1 MTEYSDPAVIIQE
14 QVGNRF
20 NITLES
26 AAASSGFTWK
36 PNYDPTFLREMRPRE
51 YVRRSEAIGA
61 GTEERFEFEA
71 IKAGGTTIAMIY
83 QREWKPVPQDTRTFK
98 VSISEV

>member
-14 QVGNRF
+14 QVGSRF
-20 NITLES
+20 SIFLES

-36 PNYDPTFLREMRPRE
+36 PNYDPTFIREVRPKE
-51 YVRRSEAIGA
+51 YIRRSEAIGA
-61 GTEERFEFEA
+61 GTDERFEFEA
-71 IKAGGTTIAMIY
+71 IKAGETTIAMIY

-98 VSISEV
+98 VSISYI